1 MRHVTSNSSQGIFLT
16 YPYLKE
22 YRMGNV
28 FSKHPTRTD
37 VWLFHGRVD
46 DLITSPAYD
55 TFLPKPMESIM
66 ECNPEIEVAVICQIK
81 CIFV

>member
-1 MRHVTSNSSQGIFLT
+1 MRHATSNSSQGIFLT

-28 FSKHPTRTD
+28 FSKHPN
-37 VWLFHGRVD
+37 VWDFRGRVD

-55 TFLPKPMESIM
+55 TFLPKPMESTM
-66 ECNPEIEVAVICQIK
+66 ECNPEIEVAVACQIK